1 MYKLIVYQVF
11 LEEVEDFIEDYF
23 RNPGEIFRN
32 IEIMQGD
39 EYDEV
44 IIKTNDYDLAEDL
57 EFAMDSVNMLYD
69 YLG

>member
-11 LEEVEDFIEDYF
+11 LEEVADFIEDYF
-23 RNPGEIFRN
+23 RNPDEIFRN
-32 IEIMQGD
+32 IELIQGE

>member
-1 MYKLIVYQVF
+1 MYNLIVYQVY

-23 RNPGEIFRN
+23 RNPNEIFRN
-32 IEIMQGD
+32 IKLEEG
-39 EYDEV
+39 EEEGEV
-44 IIKTNDYDLAEDL
+44 IIKTNDYDISVDL